1 MGLSLAKILSLGG
14 LIDRGKEW
22 KDWRESREEDFCGDR
37 VIVREQQ
44 RLMRRVMSYK
54 FSSDKSLIETRKKR
68 IEASFAFF
76 VLLPFFATVEKKIFP
91 RSAPTSEL
99 EAKRRS
105 QRDSE
110 GPRERRFAPP
120 MPVRP
125 RERNWRGVEMPP
137 IFGLPLPEGF
147 LSASPS
153 SRALTLSS
161 LSLSH
166 ALIRCRRG
174 WPGNWASC
182 FGHGGPSQSR
192 TIPCLTIFF
201 RDDYITVVSV
211 LCRKALRPRRLYCTL
226 TLSLFLSHSLTCTR
240 AHTHTHGYRVKVR
253 VRECV

>member
-1 MGLSLAKILSLGG
+1 
-14 LIDRGKEW
+14 
-22 KDWRESREEDFCGDR
+22 
-37 VIVREQQ
+37 
-44 RLMRRVMSYK
+44 MSYK
-54 FSSDKSLIETRKKR
+54 FSFDKSLIETRKKR

-120 MPVRP
+120 FAVRP
-125 RERNWRGVEMPP
+125 RESNWRGVEMPP

-153 SRALTLSS
+153 SRALTLSSLS

-240 AHTHTHGYRVKVR
+240 THTHTHTWLQSKSASVCERVR
-253 VRECV
+253 VRARTVSRHFS

>member
-1 MGLSLAKILSLGG
+1 
-14 LIDRGKEW
+14 
-22 KDWRESREEDFCGDR
+22 
-37 VIVREQQ
+37 
-44 RLMRRVMSYK
+44 MRRVMSFK
-54 FSSDKSLIETRKKR
+54 FSFDKSLIETRKKR

-120 MPVRP
+120 FAVRP